1 VFVANAPNV
10 IAPFNVYPFVN
21 VRAVASELATTPL
34 LSVTPPVPNAALFP
48 TNTLPALTVVPP
60 L

>member
-1 VFVANAPNV
+1 VFVVAAPNV
-10 IAPFNVYPFVN
+10 IDPFNVYPFVN
-21 VRAVASELATTPL
+21 IRAVAPELATTPPV
-34 LSVTPPVPNAALFP
+34 SVTPPVPNAALFP